1 MGHGL
6 ILTNCRGLLDEK
18 RGLGAAR
25 RRFHAREV
33 REWSWQRGIKIS
45 PKALVLTMQRSWPKG
60 REKET
65 ERENQRGGR
74 RTRKRARRLKVRVRV
89 GKERNSQ
96 RRGRKGGGS
105 IRWWIARN
113 KKRRKSRAAEGRVDR
128 GRDII
133 LAPRLFGS
141 LFILVWKEGR
151 AGGRDRLTCRR
162 SQRCRGTKEVRSLPL
177 FRNPADSCPI
187 EATFASCR

>member
-65 ERENQRGGR
+65 EREKQRGGR
-74 RTRKRARRLKVRVRV
+74 RSRKRARRLKVRTRV
-89 GKERNSQ
+89 GQEIPGGGG
-96 RRGRKGGGS
+96 GRVVGS

-113 KKRRKSRAAEGRVDR
+113 KKRRKSRAAEGRADR

-133 LAPRLFGS
+133 LAL
-141 LFILVWKEGR
+141 LVSS
-151 AGGRDRLTCRR
+151 ALCLYSFGGRDE
-162 SQRCRGTKEVRSLPL
+162 RGAEIV
-177 FRNPADSCPI
+177 
-187 EATFASCR
+187 